1 MGCTLDVVA
10 LAARAVEAGG
20 AVTIEGISRSWG
32 RSYGSTQRIVR
43 HAVALGWL
51 EPSTFVPTTSGLEA
65 CGRI

>member
-10 LAARAVEAGG
+10 IAARTVERGDP
-20 AVTIEGISRSWG
+20 VTVEGLSREWG
-32 RSYGSTQRIVR
+32 RAYGSTQRIVR

-51 EPSTFVPTTSGLEA
+51 EPVSFAPTAHGLEA